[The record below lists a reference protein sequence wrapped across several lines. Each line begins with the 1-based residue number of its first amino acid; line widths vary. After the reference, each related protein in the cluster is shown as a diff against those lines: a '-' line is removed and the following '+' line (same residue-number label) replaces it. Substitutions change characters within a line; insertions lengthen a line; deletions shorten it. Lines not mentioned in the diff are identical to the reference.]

1 MPENGPQNANVPDL
15 EHSNRVHLDEAEGW
29 LGLGDWAE
37 ANIALDKI
45 APEQR
50 GHPDVLRVRCMM
62 YCEAAQW
69 PACAEVAGAL
79 VVVLPE
85 DPTGWINRAYALR
98 RAPGGSVQAAYDALL
113 PAADRVRDREMVLFN
128 LACYS
133 CQLGRLKEAREWLTR
148 CLAEASRH
156 GMLKQRRLQA
166 QEEPDLKA
174 LWQSS
179 EPGDT
184 GDMGDA
190 SAD

>member
-1 MPENGPQNANVPDL
+1 MPENAPERAIVPELDHANRL
-15 EHSNRVHLDEAEGW
+15 HLDEAEGW
-29 LGLGDWAE
+29 LGLGDWVE

-45 APEQR
+45 TPELR
-50 GHPDVLRVRCMM
+50 AHPDVLRVRCMI
-62 YCEAAQW
+62 YCDAAQW
-69 PACAEVAGAL
+69 QSCAEVAGAL
-79 VVVLPE
+79 LAMLPE
-85 DPTGWINRAYALR
+85 DAMGWINRAYALR

-113 PAADRVRDREMVLFN
+113 PAADRVHDREMVLFN

-174 LWQSS
+174 LWQTS
-179 EPGDT
+179 EPGAL
-184 GDMGDA
+184 GEA